1 MTRILAALA
10 VTVALG
16 ILSRSHPTGWY
27 PYDKSL
33 GDLLYAVA
41 AYLVLALLLPR
52 RPPWLVAGLALGLC
66 LAVETFKLTGIPEQ
80 ISRWGIVRWLLGT
93 AFSWHNLACYALGVA
108 GILGLDRTVLRPRRL
123 LPE

>member
-10 VTVALG
+10 VTVVLG
-16 ILSRSHPTGWY
+16 ILSRSRPIGWY

-41 AYLVLALLLPR
+41 AYLVLALLLR
-52 RPPWLVAGLALGLC
+52 RSPGFIAALALGLC
-66 LAVETFKLTGIPEQ
+66 LAVESFKLTGIPEQ
-80 ISRWGIVRWLLGT
+80 LNHWGIVRWLLGT
-93 AFSWHNLACYALGVA
+93 TFSWHNLACYALGII
-108 GILGLDRTVLRPRRL
+108 GIWGLDRSLLRPRTL

>member
-1 MTRILAALA
+1 MRRILAALA
-10 VTVALG
+10 VTVVLG
-16 ILSRSHPTGWY
+16 ILSRSRPIGWY

-52 RPPWLVAGLALGLC
+52 RSPTSITALALGLC
-66 LAVETFKLTGIPEQ
+66 LAVEVFKLTGIPEQ
-80 ISRWGIVRWLLGT
+80 LSHWGIVRWVLGST
-93 AFSWHNLACYALGVA
+93 FSWHNLACYGLGIA
-108 GILGLDRTVLRPRRL
+108 GIWGLDRSLLRPRTL